1 MKNATVKKLHGR
13 QAPPVPEETGLSGR
27 VSGVMADMLGDVSSI
42 NLQIYGKVE
51 LLARLID
58 RMKGDIGRMRQGEPG
73 RCDLSS
79 ATDELDAVVSDSAT
93 AAGTIL
99 EAAEAME
106 DVAGRCDAA
115 DRAKLQAAAAHIYEA
130 CSFQDLSGQRIT
142 KVVRALRQVESGLQL
157 LLRTFGGPHP
167 EPANGAPKG
176 DAALLNGPQLPSK
189 AQSQDEIDALLAS
202 FG

>member
-1 MKNATVKKLHGR
+1 MKNATVKKR
-13 QAPPVPEETGLSGR
+13 DDAPAPDEAGLSAR
-27 VSGVMADMLGDVSSI
+27 VNGVMGDMLGDVSSI
-42 NLQIYGKVE
+42 NLQIYGKLE

-58 RMKGDIGRMRQGEPG
+58 RMKGDIGRMREGEPG

-79 ATDELDAVVSDSAT
+79 ATDELDAVVSDSAA

-99 EAAEAME
+99 EAAEAVE
-106 DVAGRCDAA
+106 EVAGRCSDADRDKLQDAA
-115 DRAKLQAAAAHIYEA
+115 GRIYEA

-142 KVVRALRQVESGLQL
+142 KVVKTLRQVESGLQL
-157 LLRTFGGPHP
+157 LLRTFGGPRP
-167 EPANGAPKG
+167 EPANSSAPPKG